1 MKNKGIKLTQLRELF
16 PLQADNADC
25 FNIMIMVSWV
35 LPIFFFL
42 EQFQ

>member
-25 FNIMIMVSWV
+25 FNIMIYGE
-35 LPIFFFL
+35 LGFTNFFL
-42 EQFQ
+42 S